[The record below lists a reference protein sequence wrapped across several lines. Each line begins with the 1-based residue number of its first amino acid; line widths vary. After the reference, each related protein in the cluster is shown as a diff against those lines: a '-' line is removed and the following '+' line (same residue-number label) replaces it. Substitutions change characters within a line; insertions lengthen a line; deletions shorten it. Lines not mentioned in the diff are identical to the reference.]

1 MRIHTKEVVRTR
13 QSLETQAVQGP
24 RLSGVCHHT
33 PGPGWHIPM
42 HSHPHHEI
50 IVVIEGAQTARI
62 QNKIYRAQ
70 TGDIL
75 FYPAG
80 VGHEEWSDIQ
90 DPVRSIFFAL
100 EWDMGTTEI
109 PLYFHDENGR
119 VRAMC
124 AWILHDQDSDFC
136 YARMAPG
143 GIAQIMVAEFLRLTA
158 PRQFHLVAKIRA
170 FMRER
175 MAFPIQLQDLANHAG
190 LGKFYF
196 LRRYKELT
204 GTTPMQDL
212 RRIRLES
219 ARSILVTSRMPLRMI
234 APMVGFADEYQLSHL
249 FRKHFNTSP
258 TEMRRELTLRSK
270 EKRVSR

>member
-1 MRIHTKEVVRTR
+1 MKTR
-13 QSLETQAVQGP
+13 RSLETQPVQGP
-24 RLSGVCHHT
+24 SLSGVSYHV
-33 PGPGWHIPM
+33 PGPDWHIPM
-42 HSHPHHEI
+42 HSHPHHEV

-62 QNKIYRAQ
+62 QNKTYRAQ

-80 VGHEEWSDIQ
+80 VGHEEWSDIH
-90 DPVRSIFFAL
+90 DPVKSIFFAL
-100 EWDMGTTEI
+100 EWDMGNI
-109 PLYFHDENGR
+109 VVPMHFHDENGR

-136 YARMAPG
+136 YARIAPG
-143 GIAQIMVAEFLRLTA
+143 GIAQIIIAEFLRLTA
-158 PRQFHLVAKIRA
+158 PRQFHLVTKIRA

-190 LGKFYF
+190 LGKYYF

-219 ARSILVTSRMPLRMI
+219 ARSILVTTRMPLRMI

-258 TEMRRELTLRSK
+258 TEMRRELVVRKT
-270 EKRVSR
+270 EKLLSC

>member
-1 MRIHTKEVVRTR
+1 MRTR
-13 QSLETQAVQGP
+13 RSSETQAFQGP
-24 RLSGVCHHT
+24 KFSGISSNIT
-33 PGPGWHIPM
+33 GPDWHLPM
-42 HSHPHHEI
+42 HSHPYHEV
-50 IVVIEGAQTARI
+50 IVVIEGAQSVRI
-62 QNKIYRAQ
+62 QNKIYKAQ
-70 TGDIL
+70 AGDIL

-80 VGHEEWSDIQ
+80 VGHEEWSDPQ

-109 PLYFHDENGR
+109 PMCFHDENGR

-124 AWILHDQDSDFC
+124 AWIRQDQDSEFC
-136 YARMAPG
+136 YARMAPE

-158 PRQFHLVAKIRA
+158 PRQFHLVTKIRA
-170 FMRER
+170 FMREK

-190 LGKFYF
+190 LGKYYF

-219 ARSILVTSRMPLRMI
+219 ARSILVTTRMPLRMI

-258 TEMRRELTLRSK
+258 TEMRRELVVRRT
-270 EKRVSR
+270 EKVFTR

>member
-1 MRIHTKEVVRTR
+1 MRARKGIEVPTG
-13 QSLETQAVQGP
+13 QGP
-24 RLSGVCHHT
+24 RLSGVSNHT

-42 HSHPHHEI
+42 HSHPHHEV

-62 QNKIYRAQ
+62 RNKTYRAQ

-80 VGHEEWSDIQ
+80 VGHEEWSDPV

-100 EWDMGTTEI
+100 EWDQGTIEI
-109 PLYFHDENGR
+109 PVHFHDENGR
-119 VRAMC
+119 VRAVC
-124 AWILHDQDSDFC
+124 AWILQDQDSEFC
-136 YARMAPG
+136 YARMAPE

-158 PRQFHLVAKIRA
+158 PRQYHLVSKIRA

-190 LGKFYF
+190 LGKYYF

-219 ARSILVTSRMPLRMI
+219 ARSILVTTRMPLRMI
-234 APMVGFADEYQLSHL
+234 APMVGFSDEYQLSHL

-258 TEMRRELTLRSK
+258 TEMRRELVVRKK
-270 EKRVSR
+270 EKLFSR